1 MSTRSSP
8 KSWATPTSAN
18 ISSDQAPPRRHFPA
32 SFAELH
38 LTPPHRRC
46 EEWRHGRHRVAHE
59 TGTETVMGDEEG
71 AEQDEPAI
79 KRPVDKLR
87 LAREAAGLPLAD
99 VASRT
104 RITPRHL
111 AATAK
116 SDCSEPPGRTSLTG
130 SARPYARAHT
140 LPAAG

>member
-71 AEQDEPAI
+71 AEQGELAI
-79 KRPVDKLR
+79 TRTGDKLR
-87 LAREAAGLPLAD
+87 QAREADGQKPAN
-99 VASRT
+99 VAART
-104 RITPRHL
+104 RTTRRHL
-111 AATAK
+111 QEHNR
-116 SDCSEPPGRTSLTG
+116 SDLSEQQGRTDVNG
-130 SARPYARAHT
+130 
-140 LPAAG
+140 

>member
-71 AEQDEPAI
+71 AEQGELAI
-79 KRPVDKLR
+79 TRTGDRSEERRVGKECVSTCR
-87 LAREAAGLPLAD
+87 
-99 VASRT
+99 SRW
-104 RITPRHL
+104 
-111 AATAK
+111 
-116 SDCSEPPGRTSLTG
+116 S
-130 SARPYARAHT
+130 PYT
-140 LPAAG
+140 